1 MLVLEKN
8 LLYSIVRYGDSG
20 RFVELA
26 REQGAGGA
34 TVFLAKGTASNIVL
48 RALGMGEA
56 RREVVLILAGEET
69 ARSIIK
75 AAKAEKK
82 IEGVSILIG
91 NAGDEDMETKL
102 KMITV
107 IVNSGYAEDVMA
119 AARKAGATGGT
130 VTHARGTAPNDGSEK
145 FFGVTIVPEKE
156 MITIVADQ
164 EKAKT
169 IVQTIKT
176 LDCLQAPGVG
186 VLYVQDVKEFENLGN
201 GK

>member
-91 NAGDEDMETKL
+91 NAGEEDMDTKL

>member
-26 REQGAGGA
+26 RSQGAGGA
-34 TVFLAKGTASNIVL
+34 TVFLAKGTASSAVL
-48 RALGMGEA
+48 RALGLGEK

-69 ARSIIK
+69 ARSIIR
-75 AAKAEKK
+75 AAQADNK

-91 NAGDEDMETKL
+91 NAGEEEMDTKL

-107 IVNSGYAEDVMA
+107 IVNSGYAEDVMV

-164 EKAKT
+164 EKTKE
-169 IVQTIKT
+169 IVHAIKT
-176 LDCLQAPGVG
+176 LECLQTPGVG
-186 VLYVQDVKEFENLGN
+186 VLYVQDVKEFENLGT
-201 GK
+201 K

>member
-34 TVFLAKGTASNIVL
+34 TVFLAKGTASSIIL

-75 AAKAEKK
+75 AAKEEKR

-91 NAGDEDMETKL
+91 NAGEENMDTKL

-169 IVQTIKT
+169 IVQAIKT
-176 LDCLQAPGVG
+176 LGCLQAPGVG
-186 VLYVQDVKEFENLGN
+186 VLYVQDVKEFENLGS

>member
-26 REQGAGGA
+26 RSQGAGGA
-34 TVFLAKGTASNIVL
+34 TVFLAKGTASSSVL
-48 RALGMGEA
+48 RALGLGEK
-56 RREVVLILAGEET
+56 RREVVLILAGEDT

-75 AAKAEKK
+75 AAQKDNK

-91 NAGDEDMETKL
+91 NAGEKEMDTKL

-107 IVNSGYAEDVMA
+107 IVNTGYAEDVMA

-130 VTHARGTAPNDGSEK
+130 VTHARGTAPNDGSQK

-164 EKAKT
+164 EKAKQ
-169 IVQTIKT
+169 IVQAIKT
-176 LDCLQAPGVG
+176 LACLQTPGIG
-186 VLYVQDVKEFENLGN
+186 VLYVQDVKEFENLGT
-201 GK
+201 K

>member
-26 REQGAGGA
+26 RSQGAGGA
-34 TVFLAKGTASNIVL
+34 TVFLAKGTASSSVL
-48 RALGMGEA
+48 RVLGLGEK
-56 RREVVLILAGEET
+56 RREVVLVLAGEET

-75 AAKAEKK
+75 AAQKDNK

-91 NAGDEDMETKL
+91 NAGEEDMDTKL

-107 IVNSGYAEDVMA
+107 IVNSGYAEDVMD

-130 VTHARGTAPNDGSEK
+130 ITHARGTAPNDGSEK

-164 EKAKT
+164 EKTKA
-169 IVQTIKT
+169 IVQAIKT
-176 LDCLQAPGVG
+176 LPCLQTPGVG
-186 VLYVQDVKEFENLGN
+186 VLYVQDVKEFENLGT
-201 GK
+201 K

>member
-20 RFVELA
+20 RFVEIA
-26 REQGAGGA
+26 RNQGAGGA
-34 TVFLAKGTASNIVL
+34 TVFLAKGTASSIVL

-56 RREVVLILAGEET
+56 RREVVLVLAGEET

-75 AAKAEKK
+75 AAKEEKR

-91 NAGDEDMETKL
+91 NAGEEDMDTKL

-119 AARKAGATGGT
+119 AARKAGATGKSGT
-130 VTHARGTAPNDGSEK
+130 VYKTGAAHNACTAGTAYQTD
-145 FFGVTIVPEKE
+145 TAC
-156 MITIVADQ
+156 TACAAD
-164 EKAKT
+164 KADTAGNTCAAYKT
-169 IVQTIKT
+169 GTARNSCAFYKV
-176 LDCLQAPGVG
+176 
-186 VLYVQDVKEFENLGN
+186 
-201 GK
+201 